1 MHCRCAF
8 PSMPRDND
16 PQGMP
21 RLDSPES
28 NAPRLEA
35 VVERYDGRSD
45 QCTIY
50 PADAEEMERMT
61 TWITAEDPAFVAVSQ
76 LR

>member
-1 MHCRCAF
+1 MDCRRAF
-8 PSMPRDND
+8 QSMTRDND
-16 PQGMP
+16 SHGMP
-21 RLDSPES
+21 TLDSPES
-28 NAPRLEA
+28 RAPRLEA